1 MARKELTVEERKLT
15 VDLHL
20 KKDKSYSEISEIISQ
35 SHSTI
40 QKVINRYKEK
50 SMENKIRNGR
60 LKKLSVRDVR
70 AIKILNF

>member
-35 SHSTI
+35 SPSAI
-40 QKVINRYKEK
+40 QKVINWYKEK
-50 SMENKIRNGR
+50 SIENKIRNGR